1 MEVATR
7 NTLAFVQG
15 TIDDIDDSSI
25 ATVNVLYIIE
35 GGICQ

>member
-1 MEVATR
+1 MKVATR
-7 NTLAFVQG
+7 TTLAFVQG
-15 TIDDIDDSSI
+15 TIEDSST